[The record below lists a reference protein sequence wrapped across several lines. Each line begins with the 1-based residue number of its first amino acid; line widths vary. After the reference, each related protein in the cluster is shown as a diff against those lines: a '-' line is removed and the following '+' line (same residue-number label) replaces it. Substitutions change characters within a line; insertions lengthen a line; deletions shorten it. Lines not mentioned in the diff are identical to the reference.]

1 MWPLRRAFHPLKKQR
16 YFLEASRV
24 FCAEPDTSS
33 NVRGDRASICHPSH
47 LLSTRFLSVKLFHHT
62 PILEG
67 IFVCSRSLCSVADAR
82 SSSDSLDVEDGILE
96 PETTSTVDVIEDCN
110 VDEEVGEELT
120 SEPGILDDDLF
131 DTEKGVVGEESH
143 KKKASL
149 ELCKAIMDAPSHSV
163 ASVLD
168 KWLAEGNDLNRLSIS
183 KIIVS
188 LRKRRMYGKTLQFS
202 EWLETTKQH
211 DLTEQDH
218 AARLDLIA
226 KVHGIQKAEKYIENI
241 PKYFKGEL
249 VYRTLLTCCV
259 HLINMKK
266 AEAVFKKIR
275 ELEFPITIDACN
287 QMIILYKRLDKTRI
301 ADILL
306 LMEKENLKPSL
317 FTYRL
322 LLDTKGESNDI
333 VGMEQLFET
342 MKAEGVLPDIHVL
355 AVLAKHYISG
365 GLEDKAKTVLKE
377 IEERK
382 LKESLDVRRVLLP
395 LYASLGISDDVDRI
409 WKECELDPK
418 MNECMAAIEAWG
430 KLGEVEKAEAVF
442 EMMLQKWKK
451 LSSRHY
457 SALLQVYVNHK
468 LLTKGKEFVKR
479 MGDIGSWVGPLTWD
493 ALVRL
498 YLGAGD
504 VDKADSILHKAVQ
517 KNKVRPLF
525 NTYKVVMEEYA
536 NRGDIHNTEK
546 LFHRMKQSGYNGRLK
561 PHEILIRAY
570 VNAKA
575 PVYGFRERMRAENIF
590 PNKAFAQR
598 LAQADPF
605 RKRLSSRFVLG
616 LQGFYAYLQHSSS
629 VIMWPLRRAFHPLK
643 KQRYFLEA
651 SRVFC
656 AEPDTS
662 SNVRGDRASICH
674 PSHLLST
681 RFLSV
686 KLFHHTPI
694 LEGIFVCSRSLCSV
708 ADARSSSDSLDVE
721 DGILEPETTSTVD
734 VIEDCNVDEEVGE
747 ELTSEPGI
755 LDDDL
760 FDTEKGVVGEESHKK
775 KASLELCKAIMDA
788 PSHSVAS
795 VLDKWLAEGNDL
807 NRLSISKII
816 VSLRKRRMY
825 GKTLQF
831 SEWLETTKQHDL
843 TEQDH
848 AARLDLI
855 AKVHGIQK
863 AEKYIENIP
872 KYFKGELVYRTLLTC
887 CVHLI
892 NMKKAEAVF
901 KKIRELEFPITIDAC
916 NQMIILY
923 KRLDKTRIAD
933 ILLLMEKE
941 NLKPSLFTYRLLL
954 DTKGES
960 NDIVGME
967 QLFETMKAEGVL
979 PDIHVLAVL
988 AKHYISGGLED
999 KAKTVLKEIEER
1011 KLKESLDVRRVL
1023 LPLYASLGISDDV
1036 DRIWKECELDPKMNE
1051 CMAAIEAWGKLGEV
1065 EKAEAV
1071 FEMMLQK
1078 WKKLSSRHYSALL
1091 QVYVN
1096 HKLLTK
1102 GKEFVK
1108 RMGDIGS
1115 WVGPLTW
1122 DALVRLY
1129 LGAGDVDKADSILH
1143 KAVQKNKVRPLFN
1156 TYKVVME
1163 EYANRGDI
1171 HNTEKLFHR
1180 MKQSGY
1186 NGRLKPHEILI
1197 RAYIN
1202 AKAPVYGFRERMR
1215 AENIFPNKAFAQ
1227 RLAQADPFRKR

>member
-1 MWPLRRAFHPLKKQR
+1 MWPLRRAFHPLKKQQ

-24 FCAEPDTSS
+24 FCAEPGTSS
-33 NVRGDRASICHPSH
+33 NVRGDRSSICHPAH
-47 LLSTRFLSVKLFHHT
+47 LLSTRFHSVKLFHHT

-67 IFVCSRSLCSVADAR
+67 IFVRSRSLCSVADAG

-110 VDEEVGEELT
+110 ADEEVGEELA

-241 PKYFKGEL
+241 PKNFKGEL

-287 QMIILYKRLDKTRI
+287 QMIILYKRLDKRRI

-365 GLEDKAKTVLKE
+365 GLEDKAKAVLKE

-382 LKESLDVRRVLLP
+382 LKESLDVRRVVLP

-409 WKECELDPK
+409 WKECELDPT

-468 LLTKGKEFVKR
+468 LLTKGKEFVKQ

-498 YLGAGD
+498 HLGAGD
-504 VDKADSILHKAVQ
+504 VEKADSILHKAVQ

-525 NTYKVVMEEYA
+525 STYKVVMEEYA
-536 NRGDIHNTEK
+536 KQGDIHNTEK

-561 PHEILIRAY
+561 PHEILIQAY
-570 VNAKA
+570 INAKA
-575 PVYGFRERMRAENIF
+575 PVYGFRERMKADNIF

-605 RKRLSSRFVLG
+605 RKR
-616 LQGFYAYLQHSSS
+616 
-629 VIMWPLRRAFHPLK
+629 
-643 KQRYFLEA
+643 
-651 SRVFC
+651 
-656 AEPDTS
+656 
-662 SNVRGDRASICH
+662 
-674 PSHLLST
+674 
-681 RFLSV
+681 
-686 KLFHHTPI
+686 
-694 LEGIFVCSRSLCSV
+694 
-708 ADARSSSDSLDVE
+708 
-721 DGILEPETTSTVD
+721 
-734 VIEDCNVDEEVGE
+734 
-747 ELTSEPGI
+747 
-755 LDDDL
+755 
-760 FDTEKGVVGEESHKK
+760 
-775 KASLELCKAIMDA
+775 
-788 PSHSVAS
+788 
-795 VLDKWLAEGNDL
+795 
-807 NRLSISKII
+807 
-816 VSLRKRRMY
+816 
-825 GKTLQF
+825 
-831 SEWLETTKQHDL
+831 
-843 TEQDH
+843 
-848 AARLDLI
+848 
-855 AKVHGIQK
+855 
-863 AEKYIENIP
+863 
-872 KYFKGELVYRTLLTC
+872 
-887 CVHLI
+887 
-892 NMKKAEAVF
+892 
-901 KKIRELEFPITIDAC
+901 
-916 NQMIILY
+916 
-923 KRLDKTRIAD
+923 
-933 ILLLMEKE
+933 
-941 NLKPSLFTYRLLL
+941 
-954 DTKGES
+954 
-960 NDIVGME
+960 
-967 QLFETMKAEGVL
+967 
-979 PDIHVLAVL
+979 
-988 AKHYISGGLED
+988 
-999 KAKTVLKEIEER
+999 
-1011 KLKESLDVRRVL
+1011 
-1023 LPLYASLGISDDV
+1023 
-1036 DRIWKECELDPKMNE
+1036 
-1051 CMAAIEAWGKLGEV
+1051 
-1065 EKAEAV
+1065 
-1071 FEMMLQK
+1071 
-1078 WKKLSSRHYSALL
+1078 
-1091 QVYVN
+1091 
-1096 HKLLTK
+1096 
-1102 GKEFVK
+1102 
-1108 RMGDIGS
+1108 
-1115 WVGPLTW
+1115 
-1122 DALVRLY
+1122 
-1129 LGAGDVDKADSILH
+1129 
-1143 KAVQKNKVRPLFN
+1143 
-1156 TYKVVME
+1156 
-1163 EYANRGDI
+1163 
-1171 HNTEKLFHR
+1171 
-1180 MKQSGY
+1180 
-1186 NGRLKPHEILI
+1186 
-1197 RAYIN
+1197 
-1202 AKAPVYGFRERMR
+1202 
-1215 AENIFPNKAFAQ
+1215 
-1227 RLAQADPFRKR
+1227 

>member
-598 LAQADPF
+598 
-605 RKRLSSRFVLG
+605 
-616 LQGFYAYLQHSSS
+616 
-629 VIMWPLRRAFHPLK
+629 